1 MLYEC
6 YPVDADYVVVSP
18 RWWGFAGTGATYG
31 TAIPGLVGGES
42 DRVYPDGGAP
52 RPLQLLSH
60 TSFSCRGV
68 TTTSQSVYYTAPSGA
83 GVFTAGT
90 LRWGCA
96 LVDLCDRPLGPRTR
110 DFARQVTDNLFHGFA
125 AGPVGL
131 RYPARDNVAD
141 FDLPLVNTVEAS

>member
-18 RWWGFAGTGATYG
+18 KWWGFAGTGAQYG

-42 DRVYPDGGAP
+42 DRVYPDRSSP
-52 RPLQLLSH
+52 RPLQVLSN

-68 TTTSQSVYYTAPSGA
+68 TTTSQSVYYTTQSGA
-83 GVFTAGT
+83 GVFSAGT

-96 LVDLCDRPLGPRTR
+96 LADLCDRPLGPRTR
-110 DFARQVTDNLFHGFA
+110 DFARRVTENLFHGFA
-125 AGPVGL
+125 DGPVGL
-131 RYPARDNVAD
+131 RHPAQDNVTD
-141 FDLPLVNTVEAS
+141 FDLPLVNTVSAS